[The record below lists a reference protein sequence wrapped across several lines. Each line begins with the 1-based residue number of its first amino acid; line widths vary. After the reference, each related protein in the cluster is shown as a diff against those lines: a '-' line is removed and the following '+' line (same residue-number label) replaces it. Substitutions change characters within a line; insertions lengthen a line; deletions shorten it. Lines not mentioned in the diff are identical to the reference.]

1 MEMAQ
6 SQARSVLL
14 VEDDKL
20 DVDLIVNRLMACNL
34 NIEVDFASTAEEGL
48 RMAGKRHY
56 DLILCDFHLPGMN
69 GLSFLKM
76 MEKIRANMR
85 IILMTGYPSDELE
98 AKVIRHGASTYL
110 SKTVD
115 DPTFVSVIREA
126 LSFSGSPIPMRYH

>member
-1 MEMAQ
+1 MGQ
-6 SQARSVLL
+6 SHARPVLL

-20 DVDLIVNRLMACNL
+20 DADLIANRLMACDL
-34 NIEVDFASTAEEGL
+34 HIAVDFASTAEEGL
-48 RMAGKRHY
+48 RMVRKRHY

-85 IILMTGYPSDELE
+85 IILMTGYPSEELE

-110 SKTVD
+110 SKAID
-115 DPTFVSVIREA
+115 DQTFVSVIREA
-126 LSFSGSPIPMRYH
+126 LTFSRSPVPLSYH